1 MGYGSLFDA
10 EKDNFSA
17 HCPEGYRGLEYVRGF
32 DANNSV
38 PTKANGTTDTDSM
51 DIDEDLALQVPSHA
65 LDALHREVVL
75 YFTQLLREAAHRLD
89 QRYIAERQY
98 SASGSI
104 HSRRRP
110 SDADNILVSWS
121 ADQCMNFIKTQIND
135 KTEIAPKLQQF
146 MAKHRAP
153 RSGWRRGQDW
163 SRSDWLF
170 CFDALKAFADKLQYH
185 PLLLSL
191 EAARPH
197 VDGVFALKL
206 RPTGM

>member
-1 MGYGSLFDA
+1 
-10 EKDNFSA
+10 
-17 HCPEGYRGLEYVRGF
+17 
-32 DANNSV
+32 
-38 PTKANGTTDTDSM
+38 M

-65 LDALHREVVL
+65 LDVLHREIVL

-89 QRYIAERQY
+89 QQYIAERQY
-98 SASGSI
+98 SDSGSI

-110 SDADNILVSWS
+110 PDADSILASWS
-121 ADQCMNFIKTQIND
+121 ADRCIEFIKDQTGD
-135 KTEIAPKLQQF
+135 KTGISPKVRQF
-146 MAKHRAP
+146 LAKDRSP

-163 SRSDWLF
+163 SRSDWIF
-170 CFDALKAFADKLQYH
+170 CFDALKTFAEKIQYH

-197 VDGVFALKL
+197 VEGVFTLKL